1 MDKLPEATAK
11 ECAERFPIME
21 TIDTVEVYDTALIKA
36 YEMEFGHLYYMLDSL
51 LGKQIPD
58 STKKEIITI
67 FQDNKVPVVKYK
79 YITKTQEGSAKAQ
92 VIRDSCQ
99 KMSTLMSAKLDNT
112 TNKLAETEIKSQKY
126 KSERDRLWWIL
137 IILLIYTFRKPIIRV
152 IKRGIK
158 PI

>member
-1 MDKLPEATAK
+1 
-11 ECAERFPIME
+11 
-21 TIDTVEVYDTALIKA
+21 
-36 YEMEFGHLYYMLDSL
+36 
-51 LGKQIPD
+51 
-58 STKKEIITI
+58 
-67 FQDNKVPVVKYK
+67 
-79 YITKTQEGSAKAQ
+79 
-92 VIRDSCQ
+92 
-99 KMSTLMSAKLDNT
+99 MSTLMSAKLDNT

>member
-1 MDKLPEATAK
+1 
-11 ECAERFPIME
+11 
-21 TIDTVEVYDTALIKA
+21 
-36 YEMEFGHLYYMLDSL
+36 
-51 LGKQIPD
+51 
-58 STKKEIITI
+58 
-67 FQDNKVPVVKYK
+67 
-79 YITKTQEGSAKAQ
+79 
-92 VIRDSCQ
+92 
-99 KMSTLMSAKLDNT
+99 MSAKLDNT